1 MPAGELTGYRRPS
14 LPSAR
19 GMRERLRVASLIVA
33 IWVGVGLFTTQF
45 AYLALRRNGVAVEWL
60 DLFGR
65 NLFNVLLWAAFTPAI
80 IWVAWRVLSA
90 ETPTWRRAVVHLSAC
105 VSFAIADVA
114 IEHSAAL
121 VLPVGDP
128 VPVDAITLF
137 FRRLFLNALCYVAVA
152 AIATGVAYARISR
165 ERQAAAARLAKQLAE
180 ARLQSLE
187 AQLRPHFLFNTLSMI
202 AEQVHRD
209 PNGADRMIG
218 RLSHLLRVSLSVS
231 DGQEVSLADEMRSL
245 RAYLDIM
252 DVRLSGRVRV
262 TLDIEPETEAVLVPV
277 LILQPIV
284 ENAFRHGIEARGR
297 GAELRVRARRA
308 GATLELEIADNGP
321 GFEARTVREGIG
333 LRVVRERLSE
343 LYGERAG
350 MSLDRLGLETVASV
364 RLPFRVLATN
374 GTGNDD
380 RPILELVG

>member
-1 MPAGELTGYRRPS
+1 MTAGRAKDYRRHSPFSPPS
-14 LPSAR
+14 
-19 GMRERLRVASLIVA
+19 MKERLRPALLIVA

-45 AYLALRRNGVAVEWL
+45 TYLALHRNGVPVQWP

-80 IWVAWRVLSA
+80 ISL
-90 ETPTWRRAVVHLSAC
+90 TWRLLSTDTPVWCRAVLHVGAG
-105 VSFAIADVA
+105 VSFAAADVA
-114 IEHSAAL
+114 IEHAAAL
-121 VLPVGDP
+121 VLPVGEP
-128 VPVDAITLF
+128 APVDVITLF
-137 FRRLFLNALCYVAVA
+137 LRRLFLNALCYIAVA
-152 AIATGVAYARISR
+152 AIATVIAYARLSR

-218 RLSHLLRVSLSVS
+218 RLSHLLRVSLSVA
-231 DGQEVSLADEMRSL
+231 DGQEVTFAEEIRSL

-262 TLDIEPETEAVLVPV
+262 TLDIDPETENVLVPV

-284 ENAFRHGIEARGR
+284 ENAFRHGIEVRGR
-297 GAELRVRARRA
+297 GAELRVRAGRA
-308 GATLELEIADNGP
+308 GSVLEIEIADNGP
-321 GFEARTVREGIG
+321 GLDTSVAREGIG
-333 LRVVRERLSE
+333 LRVVRERLAE
-343 LYGERAG
+343 LYGERAE
-350 MSLDRLGLETVASV
+350 MRLARVAAETIATV
-364 RLPFRVLATN
+364 RLPFRVLATSG
-374 GTGNDD
+374 GTPDG
-380 RPILELVG
+380 RPLLELVG